1 MSKAK
6 ETTALSPS
14 VGADGGQPSKTYTL
28 SIAETDA
35 EFNENFS
42 DSPDFFQ
49 KLQRAQD
56 PDFLNTVS
64 YNELMEENLPSRNTV
79 IDGLLSTGVYL
90 LVGAPKIGK
99 SFLVAQIAY
108 RVSTGT
114 DLWGY
119 RVHGGT
125 VLYLALEDDKK
136 RLQER
141 MARMFGVEGSD
152 NLHFATHAGQVGQ
165 NLDKQLQNFLRE
177 HPDTVLVIVDTLQKV
192 REITT
197 EGYSYASDY
206 DVMTN
211 LKQLADSYNICL
223 LLVHHTRK
231 QPAGDNFEMISGTN
245 GLLGGSD
252 GALLMK
258 KENRT
263 DLTATLELS
272 SRDQPEQKLYITKN
286 PESLV
291 WELDHAETEPWK
303 EPPDPILEAVAKL
316 VTPQSPYWEG
326 TPTELVTVLGLP
338 DQSNRLTRHLNV
350 KAGRLLEEFGIAYE
364 NKARHTGRRITLRY
378 AAEISPQ
385 GEPQRCDGKTQPP
398 KTSSQSSQSSQP
410 SRIVAEGKE
419 AVDFGLL
426 E

>member
-1 MSKAK
+1 MEGSRPKH
-6 ETTALSPS
+6 
-14 VGADGGQPSKTYTL
+14 TL
-28 SIAETDA
+28 SIAETEE
-35 EFNENFS
+35 EFNENFVES
-42 DSPDFFQ
+42 QEFFRR
-49 KLQRAQD
+49 LQRAQD

-64 YNELMEENLPSRNTV
+64 YNELMEETIPSRRAV
-79 IDGLLSTGVYL
+79 IDGLLGTGVYL
-90 LVGAPKIGK
+90 LAGAPKIGK

-108 RVSTGT
+108 RASTGT
-114 DLWGY
+114 ELWGY

-141 MARMFGVEGSD
+141 MARMFGVEGCD

-165 NLDKQLQNFLRE
+165 NLDKQLKNFLTE
-177 HPDTVLVIVDTLQKV
+177 HPDSVLVIVDTLQKV
-192 REITT
+192 REMTT

-206 DVMTN
+206 DVIN
-211 LKQLADSYNICL
+211 SLKQLADSYNICI

-231 QPAGDNFEMISGTN
+231 QPAGDSFEMISGTT

-263 DLTATLELS
+263 DLTATLELV

-316 VTPQSPYWEG
+316 VTPQAPRWEG
-326 TPTELVTVLGLP
+326 SPTELVTALGLP

-350 KAGRLLEEFGIAYE
+350 KAGRLMEEFGIDYE

-378 AAEISPQ
+378 VAEIPPQ
-385 GEPQRCDGKTQPP
+385 GTPQRCDGKTPP
-398 KTSSQSSQSSQP
+398 LKVSSQSSQP
-410 SRIVAEGKE
+410 SRIVAEGEE
-419 AVDFGLL
+419 AVENGLL

>member
-1 MSKAK
+1 MSITE
-6 ETTALSPS
+6 ETTALNPS
-14 VGADGGQPSKTYTL
+14 VGADGGQSSKTHTL
-28 SIAETDA
+28 SIAETEE
-35 EFNENFS
+35 EFNENFVES
-42 DSPDFFQ
+42 QEFFR

-64 YNELMEENLPSRNTV
+64 YNELMEESLPCRRAV
-79 IDGLLSTGVYL
+79 IEGLLGTGVYL
-90 LVGAPKIGK
+90 LAGAPKIGK

-141 MARMFGVEGSD
+141 MARMFGVEGGD

-165 NLDKQLQNFLRE
+165 NLDKQLQNFLAE

-192 REITT
+192 REMTT

-316 VTPQSPYWEG
+316 VTPQAPYWEG

-398 KTSSQSSQSSQP
+398 KTSSQSSQP

>member
-6 ETTALSPS
+6 ETTARNPS
-14 VGADGGQPSKTYTL
+14 VGADGGQSSKTYTP
-28 SIAETDA
+28 SIAETGA

-64 YNELMEENLPSRNTV
+64 YNELMEETLPCRKAV
-79 IDGLLSTGVYL
+79 IEGLLGTGVYM

-99 SFLVAQIAY
+99 SFLVALIAY
-108 RVSTGT
+108 RVSAGT

-141 MARMFGVEGSD
+141 MARMFGVEGCD

-165 NLDKQLQNFLRE
+165 NLDKQLKNFLAE

-192 REITT
+192 REMTT

-291 WELDHAETEPWK
+291 WELDHAETETWK

-316 VTPQSPYWEG
+316 ITPQAPYWEG
-326 TPTELVTVLGLP
+326 TPTELVTALGL
-338 DQSNRLTRHLNV
+338 QNLSNQFTRLLNV

-364 NKARHTGRRITLRY
+364 NKARHAGRRITLRY
-378 AAEISPQ
+378 VAQNAPRDDAR
-385 GEPQRCDGKTQPP
+385 RCDDELVPP
-398 KTSSQSSQSSQP
+398 KTSSPP

>member
-1 MSKAK
+1 
-6 ETTALSPS
+6 
-14 VGADGGQPSKTYTL
+14 
-28 SIAETDA
+28 
-35 EFNENFS
+35 
-42 DSPDFFQ
+42 
-49 KLQRAQD
+49 
-56 PDFLNTVS
+56 
-64 YNELMEENLPSRNTV
+64 MEETLPSRRTV
-79 IDGLLSTGVYL
+79 IDGLLGTGVYL
-90 LVGAPKIGK
+90 LAGAPKIGK

-108 RVSTGT
+108 RVSTGS
-114 DLWGY
+114 DLWSY

-141 MARMFGVEGSD
+141 MARMFGVEGCD
-152 NLHFATHAGQVGQ
+152 NLHFVTHAGQVGQ
-165 NLDKQLQNFLRE
+165 NLDKQLKNFLAE

-192 REITT
+192 REMTA
-197 EGYSYASDY
+197 EYSYASDY
-206 DVMTN
+206 DVISS
-211 LKQLADSYNICL
+211 LKQLADSYNICI

-231 QPAGDNFEMISGTN
+231 QPAGDSFEMISGTT

-252 GALLMK
+252 GAMLMK

-263 DLTATLELS
+263 DLTATLELV

-303 EPPDPILEAVAKL
+303 EPPDPILEAVARL
-316 VTPQSPYWEG
+316 VTAQAPCWEG
-326 TPTELVTVLGLP
+326 SPTELVTALSLP
-338 DQSNRLTRHLNV
+338 NQSNRLTRHLNV

-385 GEPQRCDGKTQPP
+385 GELRRCDGKTPPP
-398 KTSSQSSQSSQP
+398 KTSSQSSQP

-419 AVDFGLL
+419 AVENGLL

>member
-1 MSKAK
+1 MSITK
-6 ETTALSPS
+6 ETTARNPS
-14 VGADGGQPSKTYTL
+14 VGADGGQPSKTHTL
-28 SIAETDA
+28 SIAETEE
-35 EFNENFS
+35 EFNENFVES
-42 DSPDFFQ
+42 QEFFRR
-49 KLQRAQD
+49 LQRAQD

-64 YNELMEENLPSRNTV
+64 YNELMEETLPSRRAV
-79 IDGLLSTGVYL
+79 IDGLLGTGVYL
-90 LVGAPKIGK
+90 LAGAPKIGK

-141 MARMFGVEGSD
+141 MARMFGVEGCD

-192 REITT
+192 REMTT

-286 PESLV
+286 PESLI

-316 VTPQSPYWEG
+316 VTPQAPYWEG

-378 AAEISPQ
+378 AAEIPPQ
-385 GEPQRCDGKTQPP
+385 GDPRRCDGKTPPP
-398 KTSSQSSQSSQP
+398 KTSSQSSQP
-410 SRIVAEGKE
+410 SRIVAAGEE

>member
-1 MSKAK
+1 MNCKAK
-6 ETTALSPS
+6 ETTARNPS
-14 VGADGGQPSKTYTL
+14 VGADGGQPSKTHTL

-64 YNELMEENLPSRNTV
+64 YNELMEETLPSRRAV
-79 IDGLLSTGVYL
+79 IEGLLGTGVYL
-90 LVGAPKIGK
+90 LAGSPKIGK

-108 RVSTGT
+108 RASTGT

-141 MARMFGVEGSD
+141 MARMFGVEGGD

-165 NLDKQLQNFLRE
+165 NLDKQLKNFLAE

-192 REITT
+192 REMTT

-316 VTPQSPYWEG
+316 ATAQAPCWEG
-326 TPTELVTVLGLP
+326 SPTELVTILGLP

-378 AAEISPQ
+378 VAETSLYNDPR
-385 GEPQRCDGKTQPP
+385 RCDGNTPPP
-398 KTSSQSSQSSQP
+398 KVSSQSSQP
-410 SRIVAEGKE
+410 SRIVAEGEE
-419 AVDFGLL
+419 AVENGLL

>member
-35 EFNENFS
+35 EFNENFAES
-42 DSPDFFQ
+42 QEFFQ

-64 YNELMEENLPSRNTV
+64 YNELMEEALPSRRAV
-79 IDGLLSTGVYL
+79 IEGLLGTGVYM
-90 LVGAPKIGK
+90 LVGSPKIGK
-99 SFLVAQIAY
+99 SFLVALIAY
-108 RVSTGT
+108 RVSSGT

-316 VTPQSPYWEG
+316 VTPQAPYWEG

-378 AAEISPQ
+378 AAEISLQ

-398 KTSSQSSQSSQP
+398 KTSSQSSQP
-410 SRIVAEGKE
+410 SRIVAEGEE

>member
-1 MSKAK
+1 MSITK
-6 ETTALSPS
+6 ETTARNPS
-14 VGADGGQPSKTYTL
+14 VGADGGQPSKTHTL
-28 SIAETDA
+28 SIAETEE
-35 EFNENFS
+35 EFNENFVES
-42 DSPDFFQ
+42 QEFFRR
-49 KLQRAQD
+49 LQRAQD

-64 YNELMEENLPSRNTV
+64 YNELMEETLPSRRAV
-79 IDGLLSTGVYL
+79 IDGLLGTGVYL
-90 LVGAPKIGK
+90 LAGAPKIGK

-141 MARMFGVEGSD
+141 MARMFGVEGCD

-286 PESLV
+286 PESLI

-316 VTPQSPYWEG
+316 VTPQAPYWEG

>member
-56 PDFLNTVS
+56 PDFLNTIS
-64 YNELMEENLPSRNTV
+64 YNELMEETLPSRKAV

-141 MARMFGVEGSD
+141 MARMFGVEGCD
-152 NLHFATHAGQVGQ
+152 NLHFATHAGQLGQ

-192 REITT
+192 REMTT

-206 DVMTN
+206 DVITS
-211 LKQLADSYNICL
+211 LKQLADSYNICIL
-223 LLVHHTRK
+223 AVHHTRK

-272 SRDQPEQKLYITKN
+272 SRDQPEQKLYIAKN
-286 PESLV
+286 PGSLI
-291 WELDHAETEPWK
+291 WELDHAETETWK

-316 VTPQSPYWEG
+316 VTPQAPYWEG
-326 TPTELVTVLGLP
+326 TPTELVTALNLP

-350 KAGRLLEEFGIAYE
+350 KAGRLMEEYGIAYE

-385 GEPQRCDGKTQPP
+385 GTPRRCDGKTPPP
-398 KTSSQSSQSSQP
+398 KTSSQSSQP

-419 AVDFGLL
+419 AVENGLL

>member
-6 ETTALSPS
+6 ETTARNPS
-14 VGADGGQPSKTYTL
+14 VGADGGQSSKTHTL
-28 SIAETDA
+28 SIAETEE
-35 EFNENFS
+35 EFNENFVES
-42 DSPDFFQ
+42 QDFFR

-64 YNELMEENLPSRNTV
+64 YNELMDETLPCRRAV
-79 IDGLLSTGVYL
+79 IEGLLGTGVYM

-99 SFLVAQIAY
+99 SFLVALVAY

-141 MARMFGVEGSD
+141 MARMFGVEGCD

-272 SRDQPEQKLYITKN
+272 SRDQPEQKLYIIKN

-303 EPPDPILEAVAKL
+303 EPPDPILETVAKL
-316 VTPQSPYWEG
+316 ITAQTPFWEG
-326 TPTELVTVLGLP
+326 SPTELVAALGLQ

-378 AAEISPQ
+378 AAEIPPQ

-398 KTSSQSSQSSQP
+398 KTSSQSSQP
-410 SRIVAEGKE
+410 SRIVAEGEE
-419 AVDFGLL
+419 AVENGLL

>member
-6 ETTALSPS
+6 ETTALNPS

-56 PDFLNTVS
+56 LDFLNTVS
-64 YNELMEENLPSRNTV
+64 YNELMEETLPSRNTV
-79 IDGLLSTGVYL
+79 IEGLLSTGVYL

-99 SFLVAQIAY
+99 SFLVAQVAY

-177 HPDTVLVIVDTLQKV
+177 HPDTILVIVDTLQKV
-192 REITT
+192 REMTT

-291 WELDHAETEPWK
+291 WELDHAEKEPWK

-316 VTPQSPYWEG
+316 VTAQTSRWEG
-326 TPTELVTVLGLP
+326 TPTELVTALGLP

-350 KAGRLLEEFGIAYE
+350 KAGRLMEEYGIAYE

-378 AAEISPQ
+378 AAEISLQ
-385 GEPQRCDGKTQPP
+385 GTPRRCDGKTPPP
-398 KTSSQSSQSSQP
+398 KTSSQSSQP

-419 AVDFGLL
+419 AVENGLL

>member
-1 MSKAK
+1 MSITK
-6 ETTALSPS
+6 ETTARNPS

-64 YNELMEENLPSRNTV
+64 YNELMEEALPCRRAV
-79 IDGLLSTGVYL
+79 IEGLLGTGVYM

-141 MARMFGVEGSD
+141 MARMFGVEGCD

-192 REITT
+192 REMTT

-211 LKQLADSYNICL
+211 LKQLADSYNICIL
-223 LLVHHTRK
+223 AVHHTRK

-263 DLTATLELS
+263 NLTATLELS

-286 PESLV
+286 PGSLV
-291 WELDHAETEPWK
+291 WELDHAETESWK

-378 AAEISPQ
+378 VAEIPPQ
-385 GEPQRCDGKTQPP
+385 GTPQRCDGKTPP
-398 KTSSQSSQSSQP
+398 LKVSSQSSQP
-410 SRIVAEGKE
+410 SRIVAEGE
-419 AVDFGLL
+419 ETVENGLL

>member
-6 ETTALSPS
+6 ETTALNPS

-56 PDFLNTVS
+56 LDFLNTVS
-64 YNELMEENLPSRNTV
+64 YNELMEETLPSRNTV
-79 IDGLLSTGVYL
+79 IEGLLSTGVYL

-99 SFLVAQIAY
+99 SFLVAQVAY

-152 NLHFATHAGQVGQ
+152 NLHFATHAGQLGQ

-192 REITT
+192 REMTT

-291 WELDHAETEPWK
+291 WELDHAEKEPWK

-316 VTPQSPYWEG
+316 VTAQTSRWEG
-326 TPTELVTVLGLP
+326 TPTELVTALGLP

-350 KAGRLLEEFGIAYE
+350 KAGRLMEEYGIAYE

-378 AAEISPQ
+378 AAEISLQ
-385 GEPQRCDGKTQPP
+385 GTPRRCDGKTPPP
-398 KTSSQSSQSSQP
+398 KTSSQSSQP

-419 AVDFGLL
+419 AVENGLL

>member
-14 VGADGGQPSKTYTL
+14 VGADGGQPSKTYTP

-35 EFNENFS
+35 EFNDDFS

-64 YNELMEENLPSRNTV
+64 YNELMEETLPSRRAV
-79 IDGLLSTGVYL
+79 IEGLLGTGVYL
-90 LVGAPKIGK
+90 LAGAPKIGK
-99 SFLVAQIAY
+99 SFLVALIAY

-125 VLYLALEDDKK
+125 VLYLALEDDRK

-141 MARMFGVEGSD
+141 MARMFGVEGCD

-286 PESLV
+286 PESLI

-316 VTPQSPYWEG
+316 VTPQAPYWEG

-378 AAEISPQ
+378 AAEIPPQ
-385 GEPQRCDGKTQPP
+385 GDPRRCDGKTPPP
-398 KTSSQSSQSSQP
+398 KTSSQSSQP
-410 SRIVAEGKE
+410 SRIVAAGEE

>member
-1 MSKAK
+1 MSITK

-64 YNELMEENLPSRNTV
+64 YNELMEETLPSRNTV

-99 SFLVAQIAY
+99 SFLVAQMAY

-114 DLWGY
+114 DLWGGY

-286 PESLV
+286 PESLI
-291 WELDHAETEPWK
+291 WELDHAETETWK

-316 VTPQSPYWEG
+316 VTPQAPYWEG
-326 TPTELVTVLGLP
+326 TPTELVTALNLP

-350 KAGRLLEEFGIAYE
+350 KVGRLMEEYGIAYE

-378 AAEISPQ
+378 VAEASSQ
-385 GEPQRCDGKTQPP
+385 GTPRRCDGKTPP
-398 KTSSQSSQSSQP
+398 PT
-410 SRIVAEGKE
+410 RRERRR
-419 AVDFGLL
+419 
-426 E
+426 

>member
-6 ETTALSPS
+6 ETTARNPS
-14 VGADGGQPSKTYTL
+14 VGADGGQSSKTHTL
-28 SIAETDA
+28 SIAETEE
-35 EFNENFS
+35 EFNENFVES
-42 DSPDFFQ
+42 QDFFR

-64 YNELMEENLPSRNTV
+64 YNELMDETLPCRRAV
-79 IDGLLSTGVYL
+79 IEGLLGTGVYM

-99 SFLVAQIAY
+99 SFLVALVAY

-141 MARMFGVEGSD
+141 MARMFGVEGCD

-272 SRDQPEQKLYITKN
+272 SRDQPEQKLYIIKN

-303 EPPDPILEAVAKL
+303 EPPDPILETVAKL
-316 VTPQSPYWEG
+316 ITAQTPCWEG
-326 TPTELVTVLGLP
+326 SPTELVAALGLQ

-378 AAEISPQ
+378 AAEIPPQ

-398 KTSSQSSQSSQP
+398 KTSSQSSQP
-410 SRIVAEGKE
+410 SRIVAEGEE
-419 AVDFGLL
+419 AVENGLL

>member
-1 MSKAK
+1 MSITK
-6 ETTALSPS
+6 ETTARNPS
-14 VGADGGQPSKTYTL
+14 VGADGGQSSKTHTL

-64 YNELMEENLPSRNTV
+64 YNELMEETLPSRRAV
-79 IDGLLSTGVYL
+79 IEGLLGTGVYL
-90 LVGAPKIGK
+90 LAGSPKIGK

-165 NLDKQLQNFLRE
+165 NLDKQLKNFLAE

-192 REITT
+192 REMTT
-197 EGYSYASDY
+197 EYSYASDY
-206 DVMTN
+206 DVISS
-211 LKQLADSYNICL
+211 LKQLADSYNICI

-231 QPAGDNFEMISGTN
+231 QPAGDSFEMISGTT

-316 VTPQSPYWEG
+316 VTAQAPCWEG
-326 TPTELVTVLGLP
+326 SPTELVTILGLP

-378 AAEISPQ
+378 VAETSLYNDPR
-385 GEPQRCDGKTQPP
+385 RCDGNTPPP
-398 KTSSQSSQSSQP
+398 KVSSQSSQP
-410 SRIVAEGKE
+410 SRIVADREE
-419 AVDFGLL
+419 AVENGLL

>member
-1 MSKAK
+1 MD
-6 ETTALSPS
+6 ETLPCR
-14 VGADGGQPSKTYTL
+14 
-28 SIAETDA
+28 
-35 EFNENFS
+35 
-42 DSPDFFQ
+42 
-49 KLQRAQD
+49 RA
-56 PDFLNTVS
+56 
-64 YNELMEENLPSRNTV
+64 V
-79 IDGLLSTGVYL
+79 IEGLLGTGVYL
-90 LVGAPKIGK
+90 LAGAPKIGK

-108 RVSTGT
+108 RISTGT

-141 MARMFGVEGSD
+141 MARMFGVEGCD

-192 REITT
+192 REMTA
-197 EGYSYASDY
+197 EYSYASDY
-206 DVMTN
+206 DVITS
-211 LKQLADSYNICL
+211 LKQLADSYNICI

-231 QPAGDNFEMISGTN
+231 QPAGDSFEMISGTT

-272 SRDQPEQKLYITKN
+272 SRDHPEQKLYITKN

-316 VTPQSPYWEG
+316 VTPQTPYWEG

-350 KAGRLLEEFGIAYE
+350 KSGRLLEEFGIAYE
-364 NKARHTGRRITLRY
+364 NKARHTGRRITLLY

-385 GEPQRCDGKTQPP
+385 GDPQRCDGKTPPP
-398 KTSSQSSQSSQP
+398 KTSSQSSQP
-410 SRIVAEGKE
+410 SRIVADGEE
-419 AVDFGLL
+419 AVNDGLL

>member
-1 MSKAK
+1 MSITK
-6 ETTALSPS
+6 ETTARNPS
-14 VGADGGQPSKTYTL
+14 VGADGGQPSKTHTL

-64 YNELMEENLPSRNTV
+64 YNELMEETLPSRRAV
-79 IDGLLSTGVYL
+79 IEGLLGTGVYL

-152 NLHFATHAGQVGQ
+152 NLHFATHAGQLGQ

-192 REITT
+192 REMTT

-316 VTPQSPYWEG
+316 VTPQAPYWEG

-350 KAGRLLEEFGIAYE
+350 KAGRLMEEYGIAYE

-385 GEPQRCDGKTQPP
+385 GTPRRCDGKTPPP
-398 KTSSQSSQSSQP
+398 KTSSQSSQP

-419 AVDFGLL
+419 AVENGLL

>member
-6 ETTALSPS
+6 ETTARNPS
-14 VGADGGQPSKTYTL
+14 VGADGGQSSKTYTL

-35 EFNENFS
+35 EFNDNFS

-64 YNELMEENLPSRNTV
+64 YNELMEETLPSRKTV

-99 SFLVAQIAY
+99 SFLVALIAY

-141 MARMFGVEGSD
+141 MARMFGVEGCN

-192 REITT
+192 REMTT

-223 LLVHHTRK
+223 LMVHHTRK

-286 PESLV
+286 PESLI
-291 WELDHAETEPWK
+291 WELDHAETETWK
-303 EPPDPILEAVAKL
+303 EPPDLILEAVAKL
-316 VTPQSPYWEG
+316 VTPQAPYWEG
-326 TPTELVTVLGLP
+326 TPTELVTALNLP

-350 KAGRLLEEFGIAYE
+350 KAGRLMEEYGIAYE

-398 KTSSQSSQSSQP
+398 KTSSQSSQP

>member
-1 MSKAK
+1 M
-6 ETTALSPS
+6 
-14 VGADGGQPSKTYTL
+14 
-28 SIAETDA
+28 
-35 EFNENFS
+35 
-42 DSPDFFQ
+42 
-49 KLQRAQD
+49 
-56 PDFLNTVS
+56 
-64 YNELMEENLPSRNTV
+64 
-79 IDGLLSTGVYL
+79 
-90 LVGAPKIGK
+90 
-99 SFLVAQIAY
+99 
-108 RVSTGT
+108 
-114 DLWGY
+114 
-119 RVHGGT
+119 HGGT

-152 NLHFATHAGQVGQ
+152 NLHFATHAGQLGQ

-192 REITT
+192 REMTT

-245 GLLGGSD
+245 GLWGGSD

-291 WELDHAETEPWK
+291 WELDHAETELWK
-303 EPPDPILEAVAKL
+303 GPPDPILEAVSKL
-316 VTPQSPYWEG
+316 VTPQAPCWEG
-326 TPTELVTVLGLP
+326 TPTELVAALGLP

-350 KAGRLLEEFGIAYE
+350 KAGRLMEEYGIAYE
-364 NKARHTGRRITLRY
+364 NKARHTGRRITLHY
-378 AAEISPQ
+378 VVEASSQ
-385 GEPQRCDGKTQPP
+385 GTPRRCDGKTPPP
-398 KTSSQSSQSSQP
+398 KTSSQSSQP

>member
-6 ETTALSPS
+6 ETTTLNPS
-14 VGADGGQPSKTYTL
+14 VGADGGQSSKTYTP

-64 YNELMEENLPSRNTV
+64 YNELMEETLPCRKAV
-79 IDGLLSTGVYL
+79 IEGLLGTGVYM

-99 SFLVAQIAY
+99 SFLVALIAY

-114 DLWGY
+114 DLWDY

-152 NLHFATHAGQVGQ
+152 NLHFATHAGQLGQ

-192 REITT
+192 REMTT

-291 WELDHAETEPWK
+291 WELDHAETETWK

-316 VTPQSPYWEG
+316 ITPQAPYWEG

-350 KAGRLLEEFGIAYE
+350 KAGRLMEEYGIAYE

-385 GEPQRCDGKTQPP
+385 GTPRRCDGKTPPP
-398 KTSSQSSQSSQP
+398 KTSSQSSQP

>member
-6 ETTALSPS
+6 ETTARNPS
-14 VGADGGQPSKTYTL
+14 VGADGGQSSKTYTL

-35 EFNENFS
+35 EFNDNFS

-64 YNELMEENLPSRNTV
+64 YNELMEETLPSRKTV

-99 SFLVAQIAY
+99 SFLVALIAY

-141 MARMFGVEGSD
+141 MARMFGVEGCN

-192 REITT
+192 REMTT

-286 PESLV
+286 PESLI
-291 WELDHAETEPWK
+291 WELDHAETETWK
-303 EPPDPILEAVAKL
+303 EPPDLILEAVAKL
-316 VTPQSPYWEG
+316 VTPQAPYWEG
-326 TPTELVTVLGLP
+326 TPTELVTALNLP

-350 KAGRLLEEFGIAYE
+350 KAGRLMEEYGIAYE

-398 KTSSQSSQSSQP
+398 KTSSQSSQP

>member
-1 MSKAK
+1 MSITK
-6 ETTALSPS
+6 ETTARNPS
-14 VGADGGQPSKTYTL
+14 VGADGGQPSKTHTL
-28 SIAETDA
+28 SIAETEE
-35 EFNENFS
+35 EFNENFVES
-42 DSPDFFQ
+42 QEFFRR
-49 KLQRAQD
+49 LQRAQD

-64 YNELMEENLPSRNTV
+64 YNELMEETLPCRKAV
-79 IDGLLSTGVYL
+79 IEGLLGTGVYM

-99 SFLVAQIAY
+99 SFLVALVAY

-114 DLWGY
+114 DLWCY

-141 MARMFGVEGSD
+141 MARMFGVEGCD

-165 NLDKQLQNFLRE
+165 NLDKQLKNFLRE

-206 DVMTN
+206 DVMTS

-286 PESLV
+286 PESLI

-316 VTPQSPYWEG
+316 VTPQAPYWEG

-350 KAGRLLEEFGIAYE
+350 KAGRLMEEYGIAYE

-385 GEPQRCDGKTQPP
+385 GTPRRCDGKTPPP
-398 KTSSQSSQSSQP
+398 KTSSQP

-419 AVDFGLL
+419 TVDFGLL

>member
-14 VGADGGQPSKTYTL
+14 VGADGGQSSKTYTS

-64 YNELMEENLPSRNTV
+64 YNELMEETLPSRKAV
-79 IDGLLSTGVYL
+79 IDGLLGTGVYL

-141 MARMFGVEGSD
+141 MARMFGVEGGD

-165 NLDKQLQNFLRE
+165 NLDKQLKNFLAE

-192 REITT
+192 REMTT

-231 QPAGDNFEMISGTN
+231 QPAGDNFEMISGTT

-252 GALLMK
+252 GAFLMK

-263 DLTATLELS
+263 DLTATLELV
-272 SRDQPEQKLYITKN
+272 SRDQAEQKLYITKN

-316 VTPQSPYWEG
+316 VTPQAPCWEG
-326 TPTELVTVLGLP
+326 TPTELVTALGL
-338 DQSNRLTRHLNV
+338 QNLSNQFTRLLNV
-350 KAGRLLEEFGIAYE
+350 KAGRLLEEFSIAYE
-364 NKARHTGRRITLRY
+364 NKARHSGRRITLRY
-378 AAEISPQ
+378 VAQNAPRDDAR
-385 GEPQRCDGKTQPP
+385 RCDDELAPP
-398 KTSSQSSQSSQP
+398 KTSSPP

-419 AVDFGLL
+419 AVENGLL

>member
-14 VGADGGQPSKTYTL
+14 VGADGGQPSKTYTP

-35 EFNENFS
+35 EFNDDFS

-64 YNELMEENLPSRNTV
+64 YNELMEETLPSRRAV
-79 IDGLLSTGVYL
+79 IEGLLGTGVYL
-90 LVGAPKIGK
+90 LAGAPKIGK
-99 SFLVAQIAY
+99 SFLVALIAY

-125 VLYLALEDDKK
+125 VLYLALEDDRK

-141 MARMFGVEGSD
+141 MARMFGVEGCD

-177 HPDTVLVIVDTLQKV
+177 HPDTILVIVDTLQKV
-192 REITT
+192 REMTT

-286 PESLV
+286 PESLI

-316 VTPQSPYWEG
+316 VTPQAPYWEG

-378 AAEISPQ
+378 AAEIPPQ
-385 GEPQRCDGKTQPP
+385 GDPRRCDGKTPPP
-398 KTSSQSSQSSQP
+398 KTSSQSSQP
-410 SRIVAEGKE
+410 SRIVAAGEE

>member
-1 MSKAK
+1 MSITK
-6 ETTALSPS
+6 ETTARNPS
-14 VGADGGQPSKTYTL
+14 VGADGGQSSKTHTL
-28 SIAETDA
+28 TIAETDA

-64 YNELMEENLPSRNTV
+64 YNELMEETLPSRRAV
-79 IDGLLSTGVYL
+79 IDGLLGTGVYL
-90 LVGAPKIGK
+90 LAGAPKIGK

-398 KTSSQSSQSSQP
+398 KTSSQSSQP

>member
-1 MSKAK
+1 MSITK
-6 ETTALSPS
+6 ETTARNPS
-14 VGADGGQPSKTYTL
+14 VGADGGQPSKTHTL

-64 YNELMEENLPSRNTV
+64 YNELMEETLPSRRAV
-79 IDGLLSTGVYL
+79 IEGLLGTGVYL
-90 LVGAPKIGK
+90 LAGSPKIGK

-165 NLDKQLQNFLRE
+165 NLDKQLKNFLAE

-192 REITT
+192 REMTT
-197 EGYSYASDY
+197 EYSYASDY
-206 DVMTN
+206 DVISS
-211 LKQLADSYNICL
+211 LKQLADSYNICI

-231 QPAGDNFEMISGTN
+231 QPAGDSFEMISGTT

-263 DLTATLELS
+263 DLTATLELV

-291 WELDHAETEPWK
+291 WELDHAETESWK

-316 VTPQSPYWEG
+316 VTPQTPYWEG
-326 TPTELVTVLGLP
+326 TPTELVTALGL
-338 DQSNRLTRHLNV
+338 QNLSNQFTRLLNV
-350 KAGRLLEEFGIAYE
+350 KAGLLLEEFGIAYE

-378 AAEISPQ
+378 VAQNAPRDDAR
-385 GEPQRCDGKTQPP
+385 RCDDELAHP
-398 KTSSQSSQSSQP
+398 KTSSPP